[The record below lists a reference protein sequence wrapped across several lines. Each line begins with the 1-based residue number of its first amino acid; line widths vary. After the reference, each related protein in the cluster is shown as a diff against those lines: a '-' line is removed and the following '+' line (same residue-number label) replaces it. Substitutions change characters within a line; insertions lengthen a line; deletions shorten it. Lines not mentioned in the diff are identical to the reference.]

1 MLTKSPPHNSKP
13 RIFLEV
19 STAGHKPEVAA
30 IVLLH
35 VCLKQS
41 QAPLSRLKLDCIH
54 VLSIKKKP
62 HTILLANII
71 HVFAINIGRKLK
83 GELKLTKNVSVALFN
98 AYYYILCLSLQKG
111 GKVTPTPPPS
121 FPTPIHILYTNHF
134 NHCIE
139 NFTD

>member
-1 MLTKSPPHNSKP
+1 MYLQ
-13 RIFLEV
+13 
-19 STAGHKPEVAA
+19 ST
-30 IVLLH
+30 LLY
-35 VCLKQS
+35 
-41 QAPLSRLKLDCIH
+41 
-54 VLSIKKKP
+54 KKKKN
-62 HTILLANII
+62 HTHNTASNYII